1 MPIVP
6 ITKTMTPILVFRETA
21 DKLDCE
27 ELYLGMVRR
36 VGTQDVDIEVLPGVT
51 NLDGSWTTYASLRVP
66 RSPVK
71 LGSLFSDRYTECKVI
86 VRYTHGA
93 SGLDPNE
100 KLTRQEFIMQT
111 LDIWER
117 LYTGTQYHHKKQ
129 SDTETQ
135 ITTAMEVLKST
146 YSFQELMPPGL
157 NMETFK
163 AMFATDQEN
172 GDGTLA

>member
-1 MPIVP
+1 
-6 ITKTMTPILVFRETA
+6 
-21 DKLDCE
+21 
-27 ELYLGMVRR
+27 
-36 VGTQDVDIEVLPGVT
+36 
-51 NLDGSWTTYASLRVP
+51 
-66 RSPVK
+66 VK

-93 SGLDPNE
+93 SGLDPDE

-172 GDGTLA
+172 SDGTLA